1 MKNLCLALGL
11 VALMFSLGCG
21 SSSSSGP
28 VPMGNFS
35 NSSMSGQYAYQLQG
49 FDLNTG
55 NPYTRAG
62 VFTANGAG
70 VITSGTDDFTE
81 GALATS
87 AISGTYSISNDG
99 TGSLVLTFPT
109 GTVQWAVTL
118 QSSSKVY
125 MIETSSTPT
134 GGTTP
139 FTGYGVAELQ
149 DSAAFAGPPSGTFV
163 FRSHSDVIGNTSITP
178 SGSVGALTISG
189 GTITGAEDVNTIGV
203 GLTSPL
209 INSGSVSV
217 PDGTGR
223 GTGSFTDSNLTTT
236 SFVYYV
242 VDSSNIRFLN
252 STFGSVGLGRGQL
265 QTGPFTA
272 ASLSGS
278 YAFGSRGD
286 TLNNLCG
293 VHTVGVFTADG
304 VGAITPFTFDAQR
317 DGVLTSNGSLTSNS
331 FTVAANGRTVVTLNS
346 NAATQIYW
354 LINGTRAF
362 FLVSDPNSAAEGT
375 ADLQTASSF
384 SNSTISGQFAFL
396 NDGVTLAGNPPTIA
410 NTLDR
415 VATLQWNGSGGLILN
430 EFINLSG
437 SNNTPGF
444 LSGSYSVSSNGR
456 ATGKINSTGNNIN
469 FAFYLISGSQAY
481 VLQTDPNAEVDG
493 TTQLQQ

>member
-1 MKNLCLALGL
+1 MKKLCLSLGL

-21 SSSSSGP
+21 SSSNSGP

-49 FDLNTG
+49 FDINTG

-99 TGSLVLTFPT
+99 TGNLVLTFPT
-109 GTVQWAVTL
+109 GTVQWALTL

-134 GGTTP
+134 GSATP
-139 FTGYGVAELQ
+139 FTGYGVAEIQ
-149 DSAAFAGPPSGTFV
+149 NSAAFAGPPSGTFV
-163 FRSHSDVIGNTSITP
+163 FRSHSSVIGNTSITP

-209 INSGSVSV
+209 INSGSLSA

-223 GTGSFTDSNLTTT
+223 GTGSFTDSNLSTT

-265 QTGPFTA
+265 QTGPFSA
-272 ASLSGS
+272 ASLMGS

-286 TLNNLCG
+286 TSNNLCG

-317 DGVLTSNGSLTSNS
+317 DGVLTSNGSLSSNT

-346 NAATQIYW
+346 SAATQIYW

-362 FLVSDPNSAAEGT
+362 FLVSDPNTAAEGT

-384 SNSTISGQFAFL
+384 SNSTISGQFAL
-396 NDGVTLAGNPPTIA
+396 VNDGVTLSGNPLTIA

-430 EFINLSG
+430 EFINLLG
-437 SNNTPGF
+437 STNTPGF

-456 ATGKINSTGNNIN
+456 ATGKINGTGNNIN

-481 VLQTDPNAEVDG
+481 VLQTDANTEVDG